1 MLCLTYDLCAWPLI
15 AINNAHI
22 GHPGQVIDRLMC
34 GDWRVLLRGW
44 SRVCMVDVRDDERS
58 PGPGAGSA
66 WTWSNSIH
74 HPTFTQILTYYY
86 YIVVLFIYYCSHTQ
100 VILIL

>member
-66 WTWSNSIH
+66 WTWSNAIQPLLKFLLTISI
-74 HPTFTQILTYYY
+74 
-86 YIVVLFIYYCSHTQ
+86 IYYCSHTQ